1 MATLLQIDSSP
12 MGEDSISR
20 RLTREFVTQWQC
32 ANPEGR
38 VISRDLTTLV
48 IPAVTCAWVTA
59 NYAPAK
65 SRTADQK
72 DLLWL
77 SSAFARELLDADQY
91 VMGVPV
97 HNWGPPAVFKLW
109 ADHTVTPHG
118 PKLDGKRATFIITAG
133 KSYGPGSGIAAENCV
148 EPWLR
153 TLFGGLGVTDM
164 HFLFVDETVETKSGR
179 IDRADFLGPHVAAI
193 QTLFAEA
200 LCLGCSTGHGQQ
212 RSLQPM
218 SDAQE
223 MMR

>member
-12 MGEDSISR
+12 MGEHSISR
-20 RLTREFVTQWQC
+20 RLTREFVTQWRC

-48 IPAVTCAWVTA
+48 IPAVTSAWVTA
-59 NYAPAK
+59 NDAPEK

-77 SSAFARELLDADQY
+77 SSAFARELLDADEY

-109 ADHTVTPHG
+109 VDHTVTPRG
-118 PKLDGKRATFIITAG
+118 PKLDGKRATFVITAG
-133 KSYGPGSGIAAENCV
+133 NCYGPGPGIVAENCL

-164 HFLFVDETVETKSGR
+164 HFHSVDETVETKSGK
-179 IDRADFLGPHVAAI
+179 IDRADFLRPRAAAI
-193 QTLFAEA
+193 QALLAEA
-200 LCLGCSTGHGQQ
+200 LCL
-212 RSLQPM
+212 
-218 SDAQE
+218 
-223 MMR
+223 